1 MKSLLI
7 SFALLFSISSA
18 YATASAPKASEPQKV
33 KVCVDV
39 KDKEGKPVKDAKG
52 LTLQEGLS
60 IRLDSET
67 LHVAQQFIASTIA
80 VLLGMSGAAPPLVE
94 RITGR

>member
-7 SFALLFSISSA
+7 SFALLFGLSSV
-18 YATASAPKASEPQKV
+18 YAAEQKASEPQKV

-52 LTLQEGLS
+52 NVKQNCKEMKAHKKLEGT
-60 IRLDSET
+60 E
-67 LHVAQQFIASTIA
+67 VP
-80 VLLGMSGAAPPLVE
+80 VKK
-94 RITGR
+94 